1 MSPSN
6 TRILALSGTAI
17 ALSALSGCSGGEAEP
32 PATTPE
38 TPSPART
45 TTAPPTTAP
54 PTPDPWVGYF
64 DDDVA
69 DAEVG
74 DYLWQ
79 SWGTFGDDGQV
90 APRRGDNRTVEPGT
104 YTVTLECAGPE
115 MMTGRITTTS
125 GTAVIDP
132 LSVSCMAATPVQVD
146 LPEKGLLVDLDGGG
160 EEGAYLIRV
169 AAAG

>member
-6 TRILALSGTAI
+6 TRLLALSGTAI
-17 ALSALSGCSGGEAEP
+17 ALGALTGCSGGEAEQ
-32 PATTPE
+32 PAAGSP
-38 TPSPART
+38 TPSPSLT
-45 TTAPPTTAP
+45 TTAP
-54 PTPDPWVGYF
+54 PTPDPWAGYF
-64 DDDVA
+64 DDEVT

-74 DYLWQ
+74 EYLWQ
-79 SWGTFGDDGQV
+79 SWGTFGDGDEV

-146 LPEKGLLVDLDGGG
+146 LPEKGLLVDLDSGG